1 MEITNKNLLIIHIG
15 GGFITCP
22 LSTPRVLVLLDPAF
36 GRSSEVASLANVIS
50 FYSSSVHFMILPP
63 PSSPNYGLLTHHVD
77 PLLTSSI
84 QLHHAPQSVGN
95 GT

>member
-1 MEITNKNLLIIHIG
+1 MPLIIHIG
-15 GGFITCP
+15 GGFITGHSSSP
-22 LSTPRVLVLLDPAF
+22 TVFALHGPAC
-36 GRSSEVASLANVIS
+36 GRSSEIASLVNVIS
-50 FYSSSVHFMILPP
+50 FYSSAVHFMILPP
-63 PSSPNYGLLTHHVD
+63 PSSPNYGLLSHHVD